1 MKNLEI
7 EINNVLYVIAPLD
20 AQKAGFLYVK
30 LSPVITPMTG
40 AVSKKEVSKEQ
51 VEQMSAGLSSL
62 DEKTYDYIT
71 GTLLSQIKRKEGESL
86 YNVYSNGMIMYDDIK
101 DDLFVFHILIQ
112 HSMKLN
118 FERFL
123 ASAAK
128 TSVRVVSAQSM
139 KLDTQA

>member
-30 LSPVITPMTG
+30 LSPVITPISG

-51 VEQMSAGLSSL
+51 LEQMSDGLSSL

-112 HSMKLN
+112 HSMMLN

-128 TSVRVVSAQSM
+128 TSVRVVSAQNM